1 MAYFYSE
8 TQKEDGYGDTRTIKT
23 PKIGKIIGHAV
34 LGLIGL
40 ILILG
45 SFGTVDAGE
54 RGVRVRLGNVV
65 GQVEPG
71 LYLKL
76 PLVEKVKKMNVRT
89 QSVVYERENPLASA
103 SADLQ
108 DVNIATVTNYHIDAS
123 KVMEVYKQYRT
134 LEAFE
139 ESVIRPA
146 VRDTVKAVASQYP
159 AGDLITKRPEF
170 AEKVAT
176 KLNERLTDTYVVVEQ
191 SNITDIQ
198 FSPSFSTA
206 IEAKVTAV
214 QNAEAAK
221 NKLEQVKFEAQQQ
234 IEKAK
239 AEAESIRIQAQA
251 INAQGGADYVK
262 LKALEKWNGAGC
274 TSYCGLEAASGIL
287 ISR

>member
-1 MAYFYSE
+1 MIRNVVIALVVIFLLMAS
-8 TQKEDGYGDTRTIKT
+8 
-23 PKIGKIIGHAV
+23 
-34 LGLIGL
+34 L
-40 ILILG
+40 
-45 SFGTVDAGE
+45 GTVDAGE
-54 RGVRVRLGNVV
+54 RGVKVRLGNVV
-65 GQVEPG
+65 GMVDPG
-71 LYLKL
+71 LYFKL
-76 PLVEKVKKMNVRT
+76 PFIESVKKINIRT
-89 QSVVYERENPLASA
+89 QSVIYERENPLASA

-108 DVNIATVTNYHIDAS
+108 DVNIATVTNYHIDAT
-123 KVMEVYKQYRT
+123 KVMDVYKQYRT

-170 AEKVAT
+170 AEKVAQ
-176 KLNERLTDTYVVVEQ
+176 KLNERLVDTYVVVEQ

-198 FSPSFSTA
+198 FSESFTQA
-206 IEAKVTAV
+206 IEAKVTAT

-221 NKLEQVKFEAQQQ
+221 NNLEKVKFEAQQS

-287 ISR
+287 ITR